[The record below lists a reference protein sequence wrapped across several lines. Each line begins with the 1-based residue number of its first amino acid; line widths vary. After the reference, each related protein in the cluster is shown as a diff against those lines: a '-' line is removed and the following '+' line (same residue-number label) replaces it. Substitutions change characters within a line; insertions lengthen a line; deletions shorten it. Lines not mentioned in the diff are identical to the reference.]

1 MSYEILKRHRDIW
14 QKKKVLRY
22 IYHDWYR
29 LIIENM
35 ADNRPVLEIGSGGGN
50 FKEFFPDVISSDF
63 IFCEWID
70 LNIDAHT
77 LPFRQNSL
85 GNIIFIDVLHHL
97 ANPVLFLSEAQRV
110 LRNNGRLIMLEP
122 YISPFSYIIYNYL
135 HQEDVD
141 FKIDVWNRRIAS
153 NNKKAPF
160 DGNSAIPTIMFSKE
174 IKKFQK
180 EFPNLKVIKKE
191 LLTFILYPLSGGFDR
206 KSYVSAG
213 MLKYLG
219 LIEKLLRPRP
229 FGFIFAL
236 RTFVVLEKTNGL

>member
-1 MSYEILKRHRDIW
+1 MSYEILKRHREIW
-14 QKKKVLRY
+14 QKKKVLRD

-29 LIIENM
+29 LIVENM

-50 FKEFFPDVISSDF
+50 FKEFFPGGISSDYT
-63 IFCEWID
+63 FCEWID
-70 LNIDAHT
+70 LNLDAHM
-77 LPFRQNSL
+77 LPFKKDSL

-110 LRNNGRLIMLEP
+110 LQNNGRLIMLEP
-122 YISPFSYIIYNYL
+122 YISPFSYIIYNYF

-153 NNKKAPF
+153 NNKKKAF
-160 DGNSAIPTIMFSKE
+160 DGNSAIPSLMFSKE
-174 IKKFQK
+174 IKRFYK
-180 EFPNLKVIKKE
+180 EFPNLKVTKKE

-206 KSYVSAG
+206 KSFVMAG
-213 MLKYLG
+213 MVKYISF
-219 LIEKLLRPRP
+219 IEKIFRP

-236 RTFVVLEKTNGL
+236 RTFVVVEKCV

>member
-14 QKKKVLRY
+14 QKKKVLRD

-50 FKEFFPDVISSDF
+50 FKGFFPDVISSDY

-70 LNIDAHT
+70 LNLDAHS

-97 ANPVLFLSEAQRV
+97 ANPVLFLSEAHRV
-110 LRNNGRLIMLEP
+110 LQNNGRLIMLEP
-122 YISPFSYIIYNYL
+122 YISPFSYIIYNYF

-141 FKIDVWNRRIAS
+141 FKVDVWNRQIES
-153 NNKKAPF
+153 KNKKAAF

-174 IKKFQK
+174 IKRFHK

-206 KSYVSAG
+206 KSFVPAG
-213 MLKYLG
+213 MVKYISF
-219 LIEKLLRPRP
+219 IEKIFCP

-236 RTFVVLEKTNGL
+236 RSFVVIEKKCM

>member
-1 MSYEILKRHRDIW
+1 MSYEILKRHREIW
-14 QKKKVLRY
+14 QKKKVLRD

-50 FKEFFPDVISSDF
+50 FKGFFPDVISSDF

-70 LNIDAHT
+70 LNLDAHV

-97 ANPVLFLSEAQRV
+97 ANPVLFLSEAQKV
-110 LRNNGRLIMLEP
+110 LQNNGRLIMLEP
-122 YISPFSYIIYNYL
+122 YISPFSYIIYNYF

-153 NNKKAPF
+153 NNKKKAF
-160 DGNSAIPTIMFSKE
+160 DGNSAIPTMMFSKE
-174 IKKFQK
+174 IKKFKK

-206 KSYVSAG
+206 KSFVQAG
-213 MLKYLG
+213 MMKYIGFGEKILK
-219 LIEKLLRPRP
+219 P
-229 FGFIFAL
+229 FGRFFAL
-236 RTFVVLEKTNGL
+236 RTFIALEKCV

>member
-1 MSYEILKRHRDIW
+1 MSCEILKSHREIW
-14 QKKKVLRY
+14 QKKKVLRD

-35 ADNRPVLEIGSGGGN
+35 ADNRPVLETGSGGGN

-70 LNIDAHT
+70 LNLDAHE
-77 LPFRQNSL
+77 LPFKGNSL

-97 ANPVLFLSEAQRV
+97 ENPVLFFHEAQRV
-110 LRNNGRLIMLEP
+110 LQNNGRIIMLEP
-122 YISPFSYIIYNYL
+122 YISPFSYIIYNYF

-141 FKIDVWNRRIAS
+141 FKIDAWNRRIAS
-153 NNKKAPF
+153 NNKKKAF

-174 IKKFQK
+174 IKRFYK

-191 LLTFILYPLSGGFDR
+191 RLTFILYPLSGGFDR
-206 KSYVSAG
+206 KSFVPAG
-213 MLKYLG
+213 MVKYISF
-219 LIEKLLRPRP
+219 IEKIFRP

-236 RTFVVLEKTNGL
+236 RTFVVLEKRV

>member
-1 MSYEILKRHRDIW
+1 MSYEILKRHREIW
-14 QKKKVLRY
+14 QKKTVLRD

-70 LNIDAHT
+70 LNLDAHV
-77 LPFRQNSL
+77 LPFRKDSL

-110 LRNNGRLIMLEP
+110 LQNNGRLIMLEP
-122 YISPFSYIIYNYL
+122 HISPFSYIIYNYF

-141 FKIDVWNRRIAS
+141 FKVDVFRDNGDLK
-153 NNKKAPF
+153 NKKAAF

-174 IKKFQK
+174 INKFQK

-206 KSYVSAG
+206 KSFVPAG
-213 MLKYLG
+213 MIKYIG
-219 LIEKLLRPRP
+219 FIEKLLRP
-229 FGFIFAL
+229 FGRIFAL
-236 RTFVVLEKTNGL
+236 RTFVVIEKCEYL

>member
-1 MSYEILKRHRDIW
+1 MSYEILKRHREIW
-14 QKKKVLRY
+14 QKKKVLRD

-29 LIIENM
+29 LIVENM

-50 FKEFFPDVISSDF
+50 FKEFFPDVISSDY

-70 LNIDAHT
+70 LNLDAHV

-97 ANPVLFLSEAQRV
+97 ANPILFLSEAQRV
-110 LRNNGRLIMLEP
+110 LQNNGRLIMLEP
-122 YISPFSYIIYNYL
+122 YISPFSYIIYNYF

-153 NNKKAPF
+153 KNKKAVF

-174 IKKFQK
+174 IKRFRE

-191 LLTFILYPLSGGFDR
+191 LLTFILYPLSGGFDH
-206 KSYVSAG
+206 KNFVPAFFMQYFN
-213 MLKYLG
+213 
-219 LIEKLLRPRP
+219 LIEKILQP
-229 FGFIFAL
+229 FGRFFAF
-236 RTFVVLEKTNGL
+236 RTFIVIEKGKKKC

>member
-1 MSYEILKRHRDIW
+1 ME
-14 QKKKVLRY
+14 
-22 IYHDWYR
+22 
-29 LIIENM
+29 
-35 ADNRPVLEIGSGGGN
+35 GGGN
-50 FKEFFPDVISSDF
+50 FKEFYPNVVSSDF

-70 LNIDAHT
+70 LNLDAHV
-77 LPFRQNSL
+77 LPFKKNSL

-110 LRNNGRLIMLEP
+110 LQNNGRLIMLEP
-122 YISPFSYIIYNYL
+122 YISPFSYIIYNYF

-153 NNKKAPF
+153 NNKKKAF

-174 IKKFQK
+174 IKRFHK

-206 KSYVSAG
+206 KSLVPAKC
-213 MLKYLG
+213 LKYLT
-219 LIEKLLRPRP
+219 LIENILKPLKKIL
-229 FGFIFAL
+229 AL
-236 RTFVVLEKTNGL
+236 RTLIVIEKHE

>member
-1 MSYEILKRHRDIW
+1 MSYKILKSHREIW
-14 QKKKVLRY
+14 QKKKILRD

-29 LIIENM
+29 LIIENI

-50 FKEFFPDVISSDF
+50 FKEFFPDLISSDF

-70 LNIDAHT
+70 LNLDAHV

-110 LRNNGRLIMLEP
+110 LQNNGRLIMLEP
-122 YISPFSYIIYNYL
+122 YMSPFSYIIYNYF

-141 FKIDVWNRRIAS
+141 FKIDIWNRRIAS
-153 NNKKAPF
+153 KNKKAAF
-160 DGNSAIPTIMFSKE
+160 DGNSAIPTIIFSKE
-174 IKKFQK
+174 IERFHK
-180 EFPNLKVIKKE
+180 EFSNLKVIKKE

-206 KSYVSAG
+206 KSFVPAG

-219 LIEKLLRPRP
+219 FTEKIFKPFGLLSAFRIFVVIEKC
-229 FGFIFAL
+229 
-236 RTFVVLEKTNGL
+236 

>member
-1 MSYEILKRHRDIW
+1 MAEKRPI
-14 QKKKVLRY
+14 
-22 IYHDWYR
+22 
-29 LIIENM
+29 
-35 ADNRPVLEIGSGGGN
+35 LEIGSGGGN
-50 FKEFFPDVISSDF
+50 FKEFFADVISSDF

-70 LNIDAHT
+70 LNLDAHV
-77 LPFRQNSL
+77 LPFRENSL

-122 YISPFSYIIYNYL
+122 YISPFSYIIYNYF

-153 NNKKAPF
+153 NNKKKVF
-160 DGNSAIPTIMFSKE
+160 DGNSAIPTIIFSKE
-174 IKKFQK
+174 IERFHK

-206 KSYVSAG
+206 KSFVPAG

-219 LIEKLLRPRP
+219 FTEKILQPFGKIFAFRMLTVIEKCEN
-229 FGFIFAL
+229 F
-236 RTFVVLEKTNGL
+236 